1 MKMDLD
7 ELLPLTHQIRRV
19 YSRRAAKRESIF
31 KRLTYISQLIASNGS
46 RTKITTLITYVERTF
61 NETLTSHEQLMALIS
76 EESDDYNDMW
86 IENLRIDID
95 VYLSEVQE
103 YFEIRLMDLASES
116 GCNDKPDCDDV
127 HHESINSDSLDK
139 DIITT
144 HDNKGIDNSQLLN
157 CSNGVAI
164 QKENICS
171 GMKHREASLSHKP
184 DETPISSIIIRKLKL
199 TTNQMHPL
207 IASNNNNRNIQTVI
221 KLNQV
226 VLVSKLHLTL
236 GQLTHG

>member
-1 MKMDLD
+1 MDLD

-46 RTKITTLITYVERTF
+46 RTKIKTLISYVERTF
-61 NETLTSHEQLMALIS
+61 NETLTSHEQLMALLS

-139 DIITT
+139 DIMTT
-144 HDNKGIDNSQLLN
+144 HENEDIDN
-157 CSNGVAI
+157 
-164 QKENICS
+164 
-171 GMKHREASLSHKP
+171 
-184 DETPISSIIIRKLKL
+184 
-199 TTNQMHPL
+199 
-207 IASNNNNRNIQTVI
+207 
-221 KLNQV
+221 
-226 VLVSKLHLTL
+226 
-236 GQLTHG
+236 